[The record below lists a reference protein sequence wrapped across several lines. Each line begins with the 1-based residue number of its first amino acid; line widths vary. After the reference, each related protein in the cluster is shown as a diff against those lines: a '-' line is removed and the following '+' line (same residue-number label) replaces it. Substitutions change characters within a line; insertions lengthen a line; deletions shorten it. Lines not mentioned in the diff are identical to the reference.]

1 MEDNSTY
8 KTKGYMQIP
17 ICDKSVTS
25 ELSGDFTLPDYQPEI
40 KRLLKIWASVLPAS
54 KYIGESGAEF
64 AGNIDYYVLYT
75 GSDNEVYCAPLGT
88 EYKIDVPV
96 EQSSD
101 VRVVNMT
108 GEISILPDMISG
120 RVTSPRKLNVKCRLK
135 ARAQIYGDIPID
147 NGFVGVSDG
156 GENQVLMA
164 QAQVARAIFG
174 TGEMLRVSDEMIVD
188 TRQGDIRVICAD
200 GRAMISELAC
210 ANGAVSCRGDLY
222 LKLLMAREGGGDPYT
237 STRKIPFSQIITLDG
252 ADASCSASA
261 TASVCEMSISVEE
274 NKIDIDVGIMMEVC
288 ARKTESIAYV
298 KDVYSTS
305 RQCQCEYK
313 AMTLPSAVG
322 SHTGNFTL
330 SDSVTLEE
338 AGIVQG
344 SEIID
349 STGTAVCESV
359 VFEDGKSVM
368 SGKAKFNLLMRRDGE
383 YSCSDVE
390 LPFRYVCTS
399 GIGSVDECKASYE
412 PSVISSRARIDGER
426 IGIDAEI
433 GVSGGAW
440 SMGQIRMLDG
450 ISFGEEFERASGD
463 YVICYPAPDDT
474 LWSVA
479 KRYGATVNQ
488 LMRNNK
494 LPTDKSADSESSL
507 DGVKYLIV

>member
-1 MEDNSTY
+1 MEDNSGY

-75 GSDNEVYCAPLGT
+75 GSDNEVYCAPLGA

-96 EQSSD
+96 DHSSD

-120 RVTSPRKLNVKCRLK
+120 RVTSPRKLNIKCRLK
-135 ARAQIYGDIPID
+135 SRAQIYGDIPID
-147 NGFVGVSDG
+147 NGFVGVGDG

-164 QAQVARAIFG
+164 QSQVARAIFG
-174 TGEMLRVSDEMIVD
+174 TGEMLRLSDEMIVD
-188 TRQGDIRVICAD
+188 TRQGDIRVICAE
-200 GRAMISELAC
+200 GRTMISELSC

-222 LKLLMAREGGGDPYT
+222 LKLLMARESGGDPYT

-252 ADASCSASA
+252 ADSSCTASA
-261 TASVCEMSISVEE
+261 AASVCEMSISVEE
-274 NKIDIDVGIMMEVC
+274 NKIDIDVGIMTEVC
-288 ARKTESIAYV
+288 ARKSESIAYV
-298 KDVYSTS
+298 KDVYSTA

-313 AMTLPSAVG
+313 EMTLPSAIG

-338 AGIVQG
+338 AGISPDSV
-344 SEIID
+344 IID
-349 STGTAVCESV
+349 STGTAICDGIT
-359 VFEDGKSVM
+359 FEDGKSVM

-383 YSCSDVE
+383 YSCCDVE
-390 LPFRYVCTS
+390 LPFRYVC
-399 GIGSVDECKASYE
+399 SVGVGACEESRASYE
-412 PSVISSRARIDGER
+412 PSVISTRARIDGER
-426 IGIDAEI
+426 LGIDAEI
-433 GVSGGAW
+433 GVRGGAW
-440 SMGQIRMLDG
+440 RMGQIRMLDG
-450 ISFGEEFERASGD
+450 ISFGEEFERSGGD
-463 YVICYPAPDDT
+463 YVRCYPSPDDT